1 MTNIQRKTFPA
12 VQSDSKEWLASPHG
26 TEPNAMPSITVRT
39 SLFGAPA
46 KVNGFIPSGVRV
58 SETGVATGIYGP
70 YNAAGTGRHGI
81 LFQAI
86 DTSNGEQ
93 DFGTAMLV
101 HGYVFGAKLPGG
113 TLTADERAD
122 LPLIYVY

>member
-1 MTNIQRKTFPA
+1 MTNINRKIHPA
-12 VQSDSKEWLASPHG
+12 VHSDSKVWLAGPHG
-26 TEPNAMPSITVRT
+26 TGPNEMPSVTVRT
-39 SLFGAPA
+39 SLFAAGA
-46 KVNGFIPSGVRV
+46 KTNGFIPSGVRI
-58 SETGVATGIYGP
+58 SETGAGTGIYGP
-70 YNAAGTGRHGI
+70 YNAAGLGRHGI

-101 HGYVFGAKLPGG
+101 HGFVFGAKLPGG